1 MRDCDYAFGQRGRAL
16 MQTEFEKLGELIK
29 DIRIAMVTTVETD
42 GTLHTRPLAALRYEN
57 DGQLWFYTAVD
68 SAKVNE
74 VTHDVR
80 ASVAFADID
89 QEAYVAASGTADI
102 VNDRQRI
109 RDLWTTFAAPWF
121 PLGPEDP
128 NLALLRVHV
137 ERAEYW
143 TSPGKAAYL
152 FGVAKAA
159 MTGKRAHN
167 MGDHRKLTM

>member
-1 MRDCDYAFGQRGRAL
+1 

-29 DIRIAMVTTVETD
+29 DIRIAMVTTVQAD
-42 GTLHTRPLAALRYEN
+42 GTLHTRPLAALKYEN
-57 DGQLWFYTAVD
+57 DGQLWFFTAVD
-68 SAKVNE
+68 SAKVDE
-74 VTHDVR
+74 VTHDMR
-80 ASVAFADID
+80 ASVAFADIAE
-89 QEAYVAASGTADI
+89 EAYVAASGTADI
-102 VNDRQRI
+102 VNDRERI
-109 RDLWTTFAAPWF
+109 RKLWTTFAEPWF
-121 PLGPEDP
+121 PQGPDDP

-159 MTGKRAHN
+159 MTGKRTSH